1 MIQWE
6 DVNQVMLNCGSIHEY
21 KKFCKSIMLNVGRL
35 IAFDKARLYFFDDN
49 GQIYDEFL
57 IGVDEKWVIEY
68 FEYYATINE
77 GRYGINT
84 ARLKKFPSEPKTIVN
99 IRDWTKEQTSE
110 FLDDYIRPQSIM
122 HTFAFCLSDTTNTVK
137 AMFML
142 DRTRDM
148 PYSDFDIESMQLLYT
163 HLNNLHKN
171 FFVEIP
177 SICNE
182 RIAANLTDRELEV
195 AKLLIQGTTPKN
207 IGAKLHISL
216 NTIYKHIANIHQK
229 LDVKNRQELIIRLN
243 YLLKPE
249 RAL

>member
-6 DVNQVMLNCGSIHEY
+6 DINQVMLNCGSIHEY

-77 GRYGINT
+77 GRFGINSSKL
-84 ARLKKFPSEPKTIVN
+84 RKPLNEQNNVVSIQ
-99 IRDWTKEQTSE
+99 DWTKEPSSE
-110 FLDDYIRPQSIM
+110 FVNDYIRPQSIM
-122 HTFAFCLSDTTNTVK
+122 HSFAFCLSDTANSVK
-137 AMFML
+137 AIIML

-148 PYSDFDIESMQLLYT
+148 PYSAFDIESMQLLYT

-182 RIAANLTDRELEV
+182 KIAANLTDRELEV

-207 IGAKLHISL
+207 IGDKLHISL
-216 NTIYKHIANIHQK
+216 NTVYKHIANIHHK
-229 LDVKNRQELIIRLN
+229 LDVKNRQELIIRLS
-243 YLLKPE
+243 YLLNN
-249 RAL
+249 